1 MNRPVA
7 GPQDPFNNQKN
18 RGMNSISG
26 QYPSWGHSGGEE
38 NVLTNVGHVEE
49 QAMDAYS
56 FMVQQRTFDV
66 HGYAVNPSTASANGL
81 VGSAADAS
89 QNGYAPID
97 AIRPSKSS
105 KREQKRKRAGKGDAG
120 VVDGDEAY
128 MGPWAAYE
136 STKVEEVIEDDPEAD
151 EEWREEK
158 RRRDEAKE
166 AALAKVKEAKV
177 EKSIFHGE
185 SSDEFRLYVK
195 LTTSQERNSWIT
207 LGERICTFQQI
218 RTSSSTRPMARHH
231 QTHICPSGV
240 YIPG

>member
-1 MNRPVA
+1 MINVNITYDDMTRPVA

-26 QYPSWGHSGGEE
+26 
-38 NVLTNVGHVEE
+38 HVEQ

-66 HGYAVNPSTASANGL
+66 HGYALNPSTSAASGL
-81 VGSAADAS
+81 VGSAQDAQS
-89 QNGYAPID
+89 NGYAPID
-97 AIRPSKSS
+97 GMRASKTTR
-105 KREQKRKRAGKGDAG
+105 REQKRKRAAKGDAG

-136 STKVEEVIEDDPEAD
+136 SEKSEEVVEEDPEAD

-166 AALAKVKEAKV
+166 AALAKVKEARV
-177 EKSIFHGE
+177 EKSIFHGASLSRWKTSRE
-185 SSDEFRLYVK
+185 RL
-195 LTTSQERNSWIT
+195 IT
-207 LGERICTFQQI
+207 NNI
-218 RTSSSTRPMARHH
+218 
-231 QTHICPSGV
+231 
-240 YIPG
+240 